1 MFDQVSVHR
10 ARGPASG
17 EAVLALV
24 SVLFHTA
31 GFAAILAASYLTLT
45 PLPLPPLKPYLVAPV
60 VFPPAGAAAP
70 LKGSGAAP
78 KPEASHAM
86 QKETVQEETLSQ
98 PADSHTQDPAPAP
111 TEPSP
116 SAVGAGAGSPDGRED
131 GSADGVPGGGC
142 VGPDCDPNGPVGPEA
157 GIPGGTGDPA
167 EPGQEVLLPGIGD
180 VTEPVIDESS
190 RVLPRYPEVARR
202 AGVEGQVILQAVIHA
217 DGSVGSVLVL
227 RETPARIGFGSA
239 AMEAVSKW
247 RYRPGTLRGRAVT
260 VQVTITVQF
269 TLSR

>member
-1 MFDQVSVHR
+1 MFDQVSMHR

-17 EAVLALV
+17 EAVLALI

-31 GFAAILAASYLTLT
+31 GFAAILAASYLTLN

-60 VFPPAGAAAP
+60 VFPPAGAPAP
-70 LKGSGAAP
+70 LKGSGIAP
-78 KPEASHAM
+78 KREADRSL
-86 QKETVQEETLSQ
+86 QKEQAPKELSQ
-98 PADSHTQDPAPAP
+98 PADFPVVDPAPAP

-116 SAVGAGAGSPDGRED
+116 SADGAGAGSPDGRDD
-131 GSADGVPGGGC
+131 GSAEGVAGGRC
-142 VGPDCDPNGPVGPEA
+142 VGPDCDPQGPVGGGP
-157 GIPGGTGDPA
+157 GIPGSPGDPA

-202 AGVEGQVILQAVIHA
+202 AGVEGQVILQAVIQS
-217 DGSVGSVLVL
+217 DGSVRSVQVL
-227 RETPARIGFGSA
+227 RETPPRIGFGPA
-239 AMEAVSKW
+239 AREAVSKW
-247 RYRPGTLRGRAVT
+247 RYRPGTSRGRAVA